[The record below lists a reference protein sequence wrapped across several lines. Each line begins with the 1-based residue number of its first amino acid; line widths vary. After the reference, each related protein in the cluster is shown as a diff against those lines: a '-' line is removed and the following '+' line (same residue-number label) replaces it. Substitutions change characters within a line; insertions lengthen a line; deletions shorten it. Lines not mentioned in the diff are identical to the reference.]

1 MPQSLDSSADTTP
14 IHLDDFPT
22 PLPLPTTPWI
32 IAGRGNALG
41 EADLRRR
48 QAVQALN
55 SLFEQAPS
63 LASTGHASY
72 WDARMP
78 GQSIA
83 RRAFAEKQLHAHFQT
98 ALELNYGL
106 DRIADKAWNLGQLGS
121 DSQYAQLHWDQPGVP
136 IGACPTALLITPVGN
151 DDPWLLYRPDAH
163 NPVRAFHSEAAL
175 LQWAHEHRDR
185 LWPSPPA
192 ALASD
197 SDSSFITVIALAGDG
212 VAGLLNSMLEHAQ
225 PAGQSM
231 QLHVELPDALSE
243 ELAGLVSA
251 DEALADDEV
260 HFDSLD
266 ERLPLGWRKQRIDRQ
281 EQLLAA
287 YLGDDSGPGSARLD
301 ELQAHQAKLD
311 ALDNDLQQLLGAVP
325 ENSTSEAWGQTD
337 GEASRFERLSQHFAN
352 TLLLE
357 AAFQQ
362 CLGDLS
368 EPHLQWVRQ
377 LVERPEPSLARQVVP
392 CALKLRVGTRTWAL
406 TGFITLRAIHE
417 GTVEDADT
425 AVLLY
430 KPGYDGGLTCY
441 TDHAQLTERLLN
453 TLQGAWPEV
462 LLESAWPQDIDALLA
477 LIDSGEHTPAL
488 ISEPITSHVFDYLA
502 STHLALLTQAGPAS
516 QLQLRWK
523 LGASNNAARTQAF
536 ERLAERNRTA
546 NLHAQ
551 LHSLSHLDASH
562 RQALAAQFEALRASM
577 LASSRLLAMDL
588 PERGQFVRNL
598 MNSHLRQSLN
608 LTTVPRITLDIADRT
623 GKQRIPLPES
633 GVANAYKEVITFSKE
648 RSLVPLEQL
657 LLWALNDDLTLRLAN
672 ANILIDDATAT
683 PALQQTL
690 NHSYIANLVKTLN
703 VAGAYEQQ
711 ILDTFKG
718 TVGESEWQ
726 AQLRQE
732 TLRAPFEHQLKIL
745 LMSRPGTLDA
755 DGMDVFELFCREQQ
769 DPTLTRTIAHH
780 ALDLRPGVAAD
791 GSSDRETLSG
801 IFLLKPLSGP
811 CLLLL
816 PDAPNGKVITQHEDS
831 AHACQA
837 LEEMAI
843 DEAMR
848 TYLANLPLEGKPQ
861 ARLSYIN
868 QALLKPPFTGFI
880 GVGNARSEPIAQV
893 RANLQMGRL
902 IFEHRASSRSQVD
915 LYLENEAIRHGR
927 VYDYIK
933 LALGFLPGI
942 GAGVALYDGW
952 NAANASVEAFLR
964 GDPGEGVEHLNSV
977 FLSLVD
983 ALFDVVPAAALSSSS
998 TALAR
1003 TRTHVRQ
1010 RLDGLRPTTV
1020 TRRGRT
1026 DPFSGYETEAPPG
1039 RWHEH
1044 AEGHGKGVYRHA
1056 ETGDDFIVRQGRY
1069 YQVEWDATYRTWRLK
1084 GGAARSYKQPVK
1096 LDELGTWQP
1105 HGSLSGRIVDGGLA
1119 GGGAYLGRLYR
1130 QGWQHLRGYLG
1141 RQPELASP
1149 TQVVQEINNGL
1160 QAHQAQLIEKISALN
1175 TARGVGPNGP
1185 QGTPAPRAT
1194 INRALQESA
1203 EELEAFVTF
1212 HEQSLE
1218 KLHRIRPAL
1227 GRAYQGMHN
1236 QLAFNLGRQHP
1247 TLIKQLKLRMNED
1260 FILARQLEQALDASP
1275 DNALEQ
1281 LRQIQ
1286 RVKDRLCH
1294 TLSKL
1299 EDQFHRVP
1307 RVKQKLR
1314 GSELTVY
1321 EQSLEKLQMPM
1332 DPNAYRTVRLSIE
1345 VASIVKLPSQR
1356 SYDFLLMLRQV
1367 NQEISHLRSALF
1379 SHHDLPSAGLSR
1391 AETHRFLRQ
1400 LKDRYQRF
1408 DNHMTSWHD
1417 DFPDYITAQ
1426 GTQRMHA
1433 AMSQLIAEAEAGVQ
1447 ASAPTGRMPT
1457 PSRGP
1462 SRPRL
1467 FETVDQQLLIGRE
1480 VTLDGQRQMQLGNRL
1495 NEETHLTFARTA
1507 DNRWQPSTAQ
1517 PASPAADLTV
1527 LEASARKRLAE
1538 VAAQQAKLQQ
1548 YKALNMTPASLQDLA
1563 DGYATTLEELAQSIV
1578 RRGEDALTE
1587 AQRQLPGSLRTAANE
1602 MRRAGRQL
1610 RIDQVKTTQ
1619 RPEPGHLDYL
1629 QSQGEVRIVWS
1640 RVLEPARNRQG
1651 QALEYL
1657 EEYRIDDAA
1666 TNSPLWYAHF
1676 HFKRRPAQGF
1686 TRLEAGHIKLAEQ
1699 RNLGAGA
1706 WRGALTESQA
1716 NNLFSGLR
1724 PAQP

>member
-1 MPQSLDSSADTTP
+1 MPQSLDASADTTP
-14 IHLDDFPT
+14 INLDDFPT
-22 PLPLPTTPWI
+22 PLPLPTAPWI

-41 EADLRRR
+41 KADLRRR

-63 LASTGHASY
+63 LASSGHASY

-98 ALELNYGL
+98 ALELNYGF

-121 DSQYAQLHWDQPGVP
+121 ESKYAQLHWDQPGVP
-136 IGACPTALLITPVGN
+136 IGACPTALLITPVDN

-185 LWPSPPA
+185 LWRSPPA

-212 VAGLLNSMLEHAQ
+212 VAGLLNSVLEHAQ

-287 YLGDDSGPGSARLD
+287 YLGENAEPGSARLA

-311 ALDNDLQQLLGAVP
+311 ALDSTLQQRLAAVP
-325 ENSTSEAWGQTD
+325 ETATAEDWGQAD
-337 GEASRFERLSQHFAN
+337 GESSRFDHFSQHFAN
-352 TLLLE
+352 ALLLE
-357 AAFQQ
+357 AEFQQ

-392 CALKLRVGTRTWAL
+392 CALKLLVGTRTWAL
-406 TGFITLRAIHE
+406 TGFITLSAIHE

-453 TLQGAWPEV
+453 TLRGAWPEV
-462 LLESAWPQDIDALLA
+462 LLENAWPQDIDALLA

-502 STHLALLTQAGPAS
+502 STHLALLTEAGPAS
-516 QLQLRWK
+516 QLQMRWK

-546 NLHAQ
+546 HLHAR
-551 LHSLSHLDASH
+551 LHSLSHLDAAQ
-562 RQALAAQFEALRASM
+562 RDALAAQFEALRASM
-577 LASSRLLAMDL
+577 LASSRLLARDL
-588 PERGQFVRNL
+588 PERGQFALNL

-608 LTTVPRITLDIADRT
+608 LTTVPRISLDIADRT
-623 GKQRIPLPES
+623 GKQRVPLPES
-633 GVANAYKEVITFSKE
+633 GFANAYKEVTTFSAE
-648 RSLVPLEQL
+648 RSLVPLEQF
-657 LLWALNDDLTLRLAN
+657 LLWALDDDLTLRLAN
-672 ANILIDDATAT
+672 ANIVIDDATAKSG
-683 PALQQTL
+683 LQQKL
-690 NHSYIANLVKTLN
+690 HHSDIANLVQTLDA
-703 VAGAYEQQ
+703 AGAYEQQ

-718 TVGESEWQ
+718 AADQTDWQ
-726 AQLRQE
+726 AQWRQE

-745 LMSRPGTLDA
+745 LLSRPDSLDA
-755 DGMDVFELFCREQQ
+755 QGMSVFELFCREQQ
-769 DPTLTRTIAHH
+769 DATLTRTIEHH
-780 ALDLRPGVAAD
+780 ALDLRPGIAAD
-791 GSSDRETLSG
+791 GSSDRVMLSG
-801 IFLLKPLSGP
+801 IFLLKPASGP

-816 PDAPNGKVITQHEDS
+816 PDAPNGKIITQYQSSEQ
-831 AHACQA
+831 ACQA
-837 LEEMAI
+837 LEDMAI

-848 TYLANLPLEGKPQ
+848 TYLANCPLEGD
-861 ARLSYIN
+861 ARVHLSYIN
-868 QALLKPPFTGFI
+868 QALLKPFNGFI
-880 GVGNARSEPIAQV
+880 GVGKARSEPIAQV

-902 IFEHRASSRSQVD
+902 ILEHRASSRSQVD
-915 LYLENEAIRHGR
+915 LYLEREAIRHGR

-933 LALGFLPGI
+933 LALGFVPGV
-942 GAGVALYDGW
+942 GTAVALYDGW
-952 NAANASVEAFLR
+952 SAAYASVEAFLR

-983 ALFDVVPAAALSSSS
+983 ALFDVVPAAVAARASS
-998 TALAR
+998 ALAR
-1003 TRTHVRQ
+1003 KRTHMRQ
-1010 RLDGLRPTTV
+1010 RSGGLRPTTV
-1020 TRRGRT
+1020 TRRGRAE
-1026 DPFSGYETEAPPG
+1026 PFSGYETEAPSG
-1039 RWHEH
+1039 RWHDH
-1044 AEGHGKGVYRHA
+1044 PEGHGEGVYRHA
-1056 ETGDDFIVRQGRY
+1056 ETGGDFIVRRGLH

-1084 GGAARSYKQPVK
+1084 GSATRSYKQPVR
-1096 LDELGTWQP
+1096 LDELGIWQT
-1105 HGSLSGRIVDGGLA
+1105 HGSLGGRIVDGGLA

-1130 QGWQHLRGYLG
+1130 QGWQHLRGYIG

-1160 QAHQAQLIEKISALN
+1160 QAHQAQLIKKFSALN

-1194 INRALQESA
+1194 INRALQEAA

-1218 KLHRIRPAL
+1218 KLHRIKSAL
-1227 GRAYQGMHN
+1227 GRDYQGMHN
-1236 QLAFNLGRQHP
+1236 QLSFNLGRQHP
-1247 TLIKQLKLRMNED
+1247 TLIKELKLRMNED

-1281 LRQIQ
+1281 LRQMQ
-1286 RVKDRLCH
+1286 RVKDRLCQ
-1294 TLSKL
+1294 TLGKL
-1299 EDQFHRVP
+1299 EGEFHRVA
-1307 RVKQKLR
+1307 RVTQKLR
-1314 GSELTVY
+1314 GRELTLY
-1321 EQSLEKLQMPM
+1321 QQTLQDLHMPM
-1332 DPNAYRTVRLSIE
+1332 DPNGYRTVRFSIE
-1345 VASIVKLPSQR
+1345 VGNIVRLPSQP

-1408 DNHMTSWHD
+1408 DDHMVSWHD

-1433 AMSQLIAEAEAGVQ
+1433 AMSQLIAEAEAGIQ
-1447 ASAPTGRMPT
+1447 ASAPTRRIPT
-1457 PSRGP
+1457 PNRGP

-1495 NEETHLTFARTA
+1495 NEETHLTFARTT

-1563 DGYATTLEELAQSIV
+1563 DGYATTLEELARDII

-1587 AQRQLPGSLRTAANE
+1587 AQRQLPGSLKIAANE
-1602 MRRAGRQL
+1602 MRKVGRQL
-1610 RIDQVKTTQ
+1610 RIDQVKATQ
-1619 RPEPGHLDYL
+1619 RPEPGHLEYL
-1629 QSQGEVRIVWS
+1629 KNQEEVQISWS
-1640 RVLEPARNRQG
+1640 RVLEPRRDGQG

-1686 TRLEAGHIKLAEQ
+1686 TRLEAGHIKLAEET
-1699 RNLGAGA
+1699 NLGAGA

-1716 NNLFSGLR
+1716 NSLFGGLR